1 MLSFKQFTEE
11 NDAHEHF
18 KNTIESIEK
27 LGVKINAKHYDNHIK
42 VNSIIVPEEHRN
54 KELGTRAMEM
64 LKTHTDKFGH
74 PIKLTP
80 DTAVGGG
87 EYNPKKHKR
96 LISFYEKLGFK
107 SENER
112 MGPEQGMIYTRT
124 IKD

>member
-18 KNTIESIEK
+18 KNTIEKIKK
-27 LGVKINAKHYDNHIK
+27 LGVKIDATHHDNHIK
-42 VNSIIVPEEHRN
+42 VKSIIVPEEHRN
-54 KELGTRAMEM
+54 EKLGTEAMRM
-64 LKTHTDKFGH
+64 LKAHTDKFGH

-87 EYNPKKHKR
+87 EYNPENHKR
-96 LISFYEKLGFK
+96 LISFYKKLRFK

-112 MGPEQGMIYTRT
+112 MGPEHGMIY
-124 IKD
+124 KG